1 MKKVVK
7 NVMAVDIQSVKKH
20 MSVYTRTGDGGT
32 TSLFGGRRVSK
43 SDPIIIAC
51 GSIDELSSLLGIV
64 ISYGLEKKHTN
75 ILTHIQKCLHGI
87 MAYISGAP
95 TDLSSLETEIK
106 TIEKEI
112 DILTKILPPLSKF
125 ILPQGSR
132 TSAYFHFAR
141 TVCRR
146 AEQNIIISKPK
157 NLLVI
162 SYMNRL
168 SDLFFMLARQY
179 NNQEKTI

>member
-1 MKKVVK
+1 
-7 NVMAVDIQSVKKH
+7 

-32 TSLFGGRRVSK
+32 TSLFGGKRVSK

-51 GSIDELSSLLGIV
+51 GSVDELSSLLGVV
-64 ISYGLEKKHTN
+64 ISYSLEKKHAD
-75 ILTHIQKCLHGI
+75 ILSHIQKCLYGI

-106 TIEKEI
+106 TVEKEI
-112 DILTKILPPLSKF
+112 DTLIKILPPLSKF

-132 TSAYFHFAR
+132 ISAYFHFAR
-141 TVCRR
+141 AVCRR
-146 AEQNIIISKPK
+146 AEQNIVISKPK
-157 NLLVI
+157 NPLIV
-162 SYMNRL
+162 SYINRL

-179 NNQEKTI
+179 NNQEKTV